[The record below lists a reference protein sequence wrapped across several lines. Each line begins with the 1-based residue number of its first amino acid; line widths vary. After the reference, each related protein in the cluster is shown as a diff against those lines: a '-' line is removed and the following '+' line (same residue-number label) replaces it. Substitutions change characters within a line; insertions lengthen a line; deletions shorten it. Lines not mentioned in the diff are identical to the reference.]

1 MSYEIVEV
9 VALQFLYVCQVLLS
23 VVFNKQEMK
32 IAWSFSS
39 RVTQRKI
46 SAVNANVR
54 FLSQKV
60 ISSILYARQFMSRN
74 LFTFSDNF
82 QMVLRFLIVFKSE
95 MNWYILLPILNHF
108 HISSIIIVN
117 KLSDYS
123 MITVLVSRRHTRTN
137 SFVETKG

>member
-1 MSYEIVEV
+1 MSYETVEV
-9 VALQFLYVCQVLLS
+9 VALQFLSVCQVLLS

-46 SAVNANVR
+46 SAVNVNVR

-60 ISSILYARQFMSRN
+60 ISSILYDHQFMSRN
-74 LFTFSDNF
+74 FFTFSDNF

-108 HISSIIIVN
+108 HISSIMIVN

>member
-1 MSYEIVEV
+1 MSYEIVKV
-9 VALQFLYVCQVLLS
+9 VVLQFLSVCQVLLS
-23 VVFNKQEMK
+23 VVFNKQKMK
-32 IAWSFSS
+32 IAWSFFS

-46 SAVNANVR
+46 SAVNVNVR

-108 HISSIIIVN
+108 HISSIIIVS
-117 KLSDYS
+117 KLPDYS
-123 MITVLVSRRHTRTN
+123 IITVLVSRRHTRTN

>member
-60 ISSILYARQFMSRN
+60 ILSILYARQFMSRN

-108 HISSIIIVN
+108 QISSIIIVN

-123 MITVLVSRRHTRTN
+123 MITVLVSRRNTRTN
-137 SFVETKG
+137 SFVETKS